1 MPRRPSGNTV
11 AVSIKVPQEWL
22 DEADEFVE
30 LAAKT
35 AINRPT
41 RTDLLR
47 FALRAGLNAMADLH
61 HKTREQTKA
70 HASQRTKKVHK

>member
-11 AVSIKVPQEWL
+11 AVSIKVPKKWL

-41 RTDLLR
+41 RTDILR
-47 FALRAGLNAMADLH
+47 HALRAGLSAMNDLYN
-61 HKTREQTKA
+61 KPAR
-70 HASQRTKKVHK
+70 KKRAR